1 MRETVARISATFTN
15 GRHLRDGSS
24 TATNDAGASSVE
36 YGLLVAAIAA
46 VIVAIIFALGV
57 GVKNTFNKTSSC
69 VSAGASST
77 C

>member
-1 MRETVARISATFTN
+1 MRDAVARIFATFTT

-24 TATNDAGASSVE
+24 TATGDAGASSVE

-46 VIVAIIFALGV
+46 VIVAIIFALGI
-57 GVKNTFNKTSSC
+57 GVKNTFSKTSSC
-69 VSAGASST
+69 VSAGSTST

>member
-1 MRETVARISATFTN
+1 MRDAVARISATFTT

-24 TATNDAGASSVE
+24 SSSRDAGASSVE

-46 VIVAIIFALGV
+46 VIVAIIFALGI

-69 VSAGASST
+69 VSAGSTST

>member
-1 MRETVARISATFTN
+1 MRDTVAWISATFTT
-15 GRHLRDGSS
+15 GGHLRDGSS
-24 TATNDAGASSVE
+24 TATDDAGASAVE

-69 VSAGASST
+69 VNAGENST